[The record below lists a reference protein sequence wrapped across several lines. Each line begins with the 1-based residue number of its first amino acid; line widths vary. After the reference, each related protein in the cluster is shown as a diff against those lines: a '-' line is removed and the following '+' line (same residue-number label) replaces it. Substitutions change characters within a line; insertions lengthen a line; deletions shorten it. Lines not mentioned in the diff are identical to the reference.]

1 MVAKSGGAVRAGG
14 PGGACEGGNS
24 ATSKRVSPQP
34 PGRGQLTSLNRIA
47 AHLVVN
53 CSRRQCRHVTA
64 GGSDR
69 KNQAVRV
76 GRPQYWR
83 LWVILGKPRITAGHH
98 EAGLREHFIVRSAAG
113 PTQAH
118 LRGRHAGA
126 GKLRG
131 LRKQSACISHIA
143 SQSGDD
149 RNLLACGCRG
159 SDSAPG
165 VCPYAA
171 RKRNGAGRAF
181 DPPLGHSRRSAAEA
195 ERLSRKR
202 PAGIDLHLPG
212 GTTGRS
218 SSAPTER
225 GPRTP
230 TPSAGRQR
238 AATARAGTSRWSGS
252 AWT

>member
-118 LRGRHAGA
+118 LRGCHARTI
-126 GKLRG
+126 KPRG
-131 LRKQSACISHIA
+131 LRKQSACISLIA
-143 SQSGDD
+143 IQASDNRDFLTCSC
-149 RNLLACGCRG
+149 RCGH
-159 SDSAPG
+159 SAPW
-165 VCPYAA
+165 V
-171 RKRNGAGRAF
+171 
-181 DPPLGHSRRSAAEA
+181 
-195 ERLSRKR
+195 
-202 PAGIDLHLPG
+202 
-212 GTTGRS
+212 
-218 SSAPTER
+218 
-225 GPRTP
+225 GPCT
-230 TPSAGRQR
+230 SRQR
-238 AATARAGTSRWSGS
+238 YGASGAHCYHLEHFALPKADTGYQKHQRSCSNKMIALFRGQLSTSIAYYSFR
-252 AWT
+252 